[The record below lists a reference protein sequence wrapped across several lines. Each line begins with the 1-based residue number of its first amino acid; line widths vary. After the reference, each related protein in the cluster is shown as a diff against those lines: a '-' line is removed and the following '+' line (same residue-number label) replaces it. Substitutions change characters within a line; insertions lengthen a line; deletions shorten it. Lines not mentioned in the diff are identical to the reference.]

1 MPLTRLDKILTDT
14 GRCSRSRAKELI
26 RAGSVRVNGIAATD
40 AAAKYDPAAVTV
52 TVDGEALEAPGH
64 LYVMLHKPAGLLSA
78 SEDRHKPTVLDL
90 MPPEWKKRGLF
101 CVGRL
106 DKDTTGL
113 LLLTDDGDY
122 AHKVISPKSNI
133 SKLYEAQVEG
143 SATQADVD
151 AFREGLILKDGLHCM
166 SAELQILEPGRVRVT
181 VMEGKYHQ
189 VKRMLASRGNPVT
202 ALKRLRIGSLF
213 LDERLQPGEFRL
225 LTEEERLLS
234 LCPYCRNDEAKNEQ
248 NV

>member
-1 MPLTRLDKILTDT
+1 MSLTRLDKILTDT

-26 RAGSVRVNGIAATD
+26 RSGSVRVNGTVATD
-40 AAAKYDPAAVTV
+40 AAAKFDAAAVTV
-52 TVDGEALEAPGH
+52 TVDGETLEAPGH
-64 LYVMLHKPAGLLSA
+64 LYVMLHKPAGVLSA
-78 SEDRHKPTVLDL
+78 SEDKHKPTVLDL

-133 SKLYEAQVEG
+133 SKLYEAEVEG
-143 SATQADVD
+143 CATQEDVK
-151 AFREGLILKDGLHCM
+151 AFRDGLILKDGLHCM
-166 SAELQILEPGRVRVT
+166 SAELHILDSGRVRVV

-189 VKRMLASRGNPVT
+189 VKRMLASRGLPVRT
-202 ALKRLRIGSLF
+202 LKRLRIGSLF
-213 LDERLQPGEFRL
+213 LDEKLKPGEYRL
-225 LTEEERLLS
+225 LTEEERLKTL
-234 LCPYCRNDEAKNEQ
+234 LPYCRNDEASF
-248 NV
+248 

>member
-26 RAGSVRVNGIAATD
+26 RAGSVRVDGKAATD
-40 AAAKYDPAAVTV
+40 PAQKYDPALVKIS
-52 TVDGEALEAPGH
+52 VDGEELSEPGH
-64 LYVMLHKPAGLLSA
+64 LYVMLHKPGGLLSA
-78 SEDRHKPTVLDL
+78 STDRNKPTVLDI
-90 MPPEWKKRGLF
+90 MSPEWKKRGLF

-122 AHKVISPKSNI
+122 AHKVISPKSRI
-133 SKLYEAQVEG
+133 SKLYEAEVDGCARE
-143 SATQADVD
+143 ADVQ

-166 SAELQILEPGRVRVT
+166 SAELHILAPGRVRVV

-189 VKRMLASRGNPVT
+189 VKRMLASRGLPVK

-213 LDERLQPGEFRL
+213 LDESLQPGEYRL
-225 LTEEERLLS
+225 LSEEERLLS
-234 LCPYCRNDEAKNEQ
+234 LMPIVEMTKE
-248 NV
+248 

>member
-1 MPLTRLDKILTDT
+1 MSLTRLDKILTDT

-26 RAGSVRVNGIAATD
+26 RAGSVRVNGGVMRD
-40 AAAKYDPAAVTV
+40 AAAKFDAAAVTV

-64 LYVMLHKPAGLLSA
+64 LYVMLHKPSGVLSA
-78 SEDRHKPTVLDL
+78 SEDKHKPTVLDI

-113 LLLTDDGDY
+113 LLLTDDGEY

-133 SKLYEAQVEG
+133 SKLYEAEVEG
-143 SATQADVD
+143 SATEEDVR

-166 SAELQILEPGRVRVT
+166 SAELHILAPGRVQVA

-189 VKRMLASRGNPVT
+189 VKRMLASRGLSVT
-202 ALKRLRIGSLF
+202 ALKRLRIGSLL
-213 LDERLQPGEFRL
+213 LDEDLQPGEYRL
-225 LTEEERLLS
+225 LTEEERWLS
-234 LCPYCRNDEAKNEQ
+234 LSDSCRNDEQ
-248 NV
+248 NF